1 MTARRALP
9 DVSTLVF
16 IVLLLALTALRIEGL
31 RLSPLD
37 LHFDE
42 AQYWTWSRT
51 FGLGY
56 FSKPPLVAWVI
67 AATTSVFGDSEWAV
81 RLGAPL
87 AHAFGALALFLLG
100 RAMYGAWA
108 GFWSGIGWLLLP
120 AVAFSSGVISTDA
133 LLLPLWAWA
142 LYALWRLTET
152 RHWVWALTLG
162 AAVGLGA
169 LAKYAM
175 LYFPL
180 CAALAAWWSPPV
192 REAVRGR
199 LGIIAGLT
207 AFVVLMPNLV
217 WNLQNGFVTVA
228 HTASN
233 ARISEEDLLNPGELL
248 EFVASQAGV
257 IGPLMLLALAW
268 LMWRGVR
275 RGADLTGEDKFLMA
289 FVLPP
294 LIIIMAQAFFAR
306 ANANWA
312 AAAYPGAIVWITGV
326 LIATKNGRR
335 FLAAATALNLAL
347 AVVIGVIGVNTAFA
361 NSVGPIANGLK
372 RARGWDETAREIAL
386 RAAPQ
391 PGEPPFTAV
400 LVDHRASYFELA
412 YYWRDAR
419 RQGAP
424 LPPVRMWLLHQD
436 ARNSAEQVDPM
447 RPEEG
452 ARVLVVHMTPG
463 YVPLVAGD
471 FTAFRRVE
479 HLTIPLGGGINRE
492 LEISIGEGF
501 APAPRDAAFE
511 RRLQGEQRQ

>member
-9 DVSTLVF
+9 DAPTLVF
-16 IVLLLALTALRIEGL
+16 FVVLLALTALRIQAL
-31 RLSPLD
+31 RLSPID

-42 AQYWTWSRT
+42 AQYWTWSRA
-51 FGLGY
+51 LEWGY

-67 AATTSVFGDSEWAV
+67 AATTALFDDSEWAV

-87 AHAFGALALFLLG
+87 AHGLGAIALFLLG
-100 RAMYGAWA
+100 RRMYGAWS
-108 GFWSGIGWLLLP
+108 GFWSGVGWLLLP
-120 AVAFSSGVISTDA
+120 AVTFSSGLISTDA
-133 LLLPLWAWA
+133 ILLPLWAWA

-152 RHWVWALTLG
+152 RHWIWALLLG
-162 AAVGLGA
+162 LSVGFGA

-180 CAALAAWWSPPV
+180 CAALAAWWSLPV
-192 REAVRGR
+192 REAVRSR
-199 LGIIAGLT
+199 LGVIAGLT
-207 AFVVLMPNLV
+207 ALIVLLPNLI
-217 WNLQNGFVTVA
+217 WNLQHGFVTVS
-228 HTASN
+228 HTAAN
-233 ARISEEDLLNPGELL
+233 ARLSEDDLFNPDELL
-248 EFVASQAGV
+248 QFVGDQIGL
-257 IGPLMLLALAW
+257 IGPIFFVVLGW
-268 LMWRGVR
+268 LFWRGVR
-275 RGADLTGEDKFLMA
+275 RNSEFSGEDKFLLA
-289 FVLPP
+289 FVAPP
-294 LIIIMAQAFFAR
+294 LLIIMLQALFAR

-312 AAAYPGAIVWITGV
+312 AAAYPAAIVWLTGV

-335 FLAAATALNLAL
+335 WLAAATALNLAIGAGL
-347 AVVIGVIGVNTAFA
+347 ATLALSPGLA
-361 NSVGPIANGLK
+361 NQIGPIANGLK
-372 RARGWDETAREIAL
+372 RSRGWEETAHEIAL

-391 PGEPPFTAV
+391 PGEPPITAV
-400 LVDHRASYFELA
+400 LVDHRAAYFELA

-419 RQGAP
+419 REGAP
-424 LPPVRMWLLHQD
+424 LPPVRMWLLHED

-452 ARVLVVHMTPG
+452 ARVLVVHSTPG

-471 FTAFRRVE
+471 FTTFRRVE

-511 RRLQGEQRQ
+511 QRLRGED